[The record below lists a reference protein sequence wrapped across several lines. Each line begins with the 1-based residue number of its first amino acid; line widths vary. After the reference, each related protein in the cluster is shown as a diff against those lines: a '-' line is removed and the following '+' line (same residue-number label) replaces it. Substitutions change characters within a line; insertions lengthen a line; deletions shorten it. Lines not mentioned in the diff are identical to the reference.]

1 MAQPLRARL
10 PLGFVAGALA
20 VLVFHQGALA
30 LLHAAG
36 ITPATPFSFQPT
48 PPLGVPRVLSAA
60 FWGGVWGLAFV
71 TSDRRLPRKPSS
83 VLVGALFGALAPTLV
98 SWLVVA
104 PVKGL
109 PLAAGGDPRA
119 MLTGVVVN
127 AAWGAGTALLL
138 WLWHRATEGGAARE
152 AAARRA

>member
-1 MAQPLRARL
+1 MAQALRSRL
-10 PLGFVAGALA
+10 PLGFAAGALS

-30 LLHAAG
+30 VLHAAG
-36 ITPATPFSFQPT
+36 ITPATAFSLEPT
-48 PPLGVPRVLSAA
+48 SPLGVPRLFSAA

-83 VLVGALFGALAPTLV
+83 VLTGALFGAVAPTLV
-98 SWLVVA
+98 AWLVVA
-104 PVKGL
+104 PVKGQ
-109 PLAAGGDPRA
+109 PLAAGGNPRA

-138 WLWHRATEGGAARE
+138 WLWHRVTEGVPAGE